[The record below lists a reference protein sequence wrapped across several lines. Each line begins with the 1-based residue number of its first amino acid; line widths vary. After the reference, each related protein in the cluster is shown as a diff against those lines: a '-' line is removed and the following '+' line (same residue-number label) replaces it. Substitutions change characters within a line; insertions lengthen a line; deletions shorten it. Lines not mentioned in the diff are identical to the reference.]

1 MEKFM
6 KLLCLICHRSVDLA
20 MTLLQPLNALVL
32 WLSLLMVTSSV
43 NTDKPEEKIYS
54 CPVIQCSAPA
64 VNGLPGRDGRD
75 GPKGERGEPGGL
87 RGLQGFPG
95 KAGPLGIKGA
105 LGPQGEKG
113 KKGERGIVVTDDLQR
128 QVTALETKVQ
138 VLEAELNRYK
148 KAWILKNMKSIGK
161 KKFVSTGKDDT
172 FDNGK
177 PLCAKAGSAL
187 ASPRNEAE
195 NTALEDLIRASKQ
208 AYTGISDEQTEG
220 RFMYRNGG
228 AVTYRNWN
236 AGEPN
241 NLKNGCAVIQ
251 DSGKWNDVNC
261 SNSRALIICEFL
273 S

>member
-1 MEKFM
+1 
-6 KLLCLICHRSVDLA
+6 
-20 MTLLQPLNALVL
+20 MTLLQPFNALVL
-32 WLSLLMVTSSV
+32 WLSPLTATSSV

-54 CPVIQCSAPA
+54 YPVIQCSAPA

-75 GPKGERGEPGGL
+75 GPKGERGEPGEGL
-87 RGLQGFPG
+87 RGLQVFPG
-95 KAGPLGIKGA
+95 KAGPPGIKGA

-148 KAWILKNMKSIGK
+148 KALILKNMKSTGK
-161 KKFVSTGKDDT
+161 KKIVSTGKDDT

-195 NTALEDLIRASKQ
+195 NTALEDLVRPSKQ
-208 AYTGISDEQTEG
+208 AYLGISDEQTEG

-241 NLKNGCAVIQ
+241 NLKNEDCAVIQ
-251 DSGKWNDVNC
+251 DSGKWNYVNC